1 MEQGSTSLQEG
12 NTDVG
17 SLQFSK
23 SKRKSRISAAVYCIR
38 LMEGLSWSYGILMS
52 GAVSFVGNE
61 KYLAG
66 LTKARKDC
74 HSRKIRCPIAV
85 EGEAMRIFFGPK
97 AMLGFAVLCLLSLG
111 AYGADQ
117 PGDGATDTDS
127 SAKPAPKTEPASK
140 PASGLTEREQWM
152 LERIEKLEKRVA
164 ELESKGATEIGAS
177 SPTTAPAAPAGSP
190 APATASAFSAKAPEV
205 ESSSASNVNPK
216 QDQTSST
223 TAAAPATTEKPKY
236 VEPFSDA
243 DWTWLNGNPRTKEIF
258 WDTKFFTPE
267 IRADTNYVADF
278 NHPAD
283 HSIGGSSELFRSYEV
298 QLEQLGVGGD
308 FHYDNVRAR
317 LMTQFGM
324 YSVTTPRNDPSPGHG
339 QWDLA
344 NAYRYVSEA
353 YGGYHFNVLNGINV
367 DAGIFMSY
375 IGLFSYYN
383 FDNWAYQP
391 SYVSSNTPWFF
402 NGVRVQIF
410 PTKHLKIEPWFI
422 NGWQSYASANHMP
435 GLGGQIKWT
444 PKPWIDI
451 ISNNYGVGEDDLFI
465 KGRSRIHTDNS
476 IEIKYYDKPENTLD
490 KVAFSLTG
498 DLGCEYGSGVSCHGN
513 KKGGPKQSFV
523 GWMGYNRF
531 WFHRDLF
538 GVTVGGGQINNP
550 GRYLV
555 LIPPI
560 NGEGAISAAT
570 NSPYFTGNP
579 GDPFKAW
586 DSSITFD
593 YMPKQYITFRW
604 EYDYRHASVPYWTGR
619 GGITPPGGNN
629 GSPQF
634 YTCSSGTSSG
644 QTSLLPAEAACGGGI
659 SSVWFPDLRRDESF
673 IDMAIMV
680 KF

>member
-1 MEQGSTSLQEG
+1 MRKWVDRGLAFGLSMFVSLSVC
-12 NTDVG
+12 DVG
-17 SLQFSK
+17 RADDTKAGNDSK
-23 SKRKSRISAAVYCIR
+23 PSVAKAA
-38 LMEGLSWSYGILMS
+38 E
-52 GAVSFVGNE
+52 NKPE
-61 KYLAG
+61 AG
-66 LTKARKDC
+66 LTDR
-74 HSRKIRCPIAV
+74 
-85 EGEAMRIFFGPK
+85 
-97 AMLGFAVLCLLSLG
+97 
-111 AYGADQ
+111 
-117 PGDGATDTDS
+117 
-127 SAKPAPKTEPASK
+127 
-140 PASGLTEREQWM
+140 ERWL
-152 LERIEKLEKRVA
+152 LERVEQLEKRVA
-164 ELESKGATEIGAS
+164 DLESKDAKPAAEAAAVREKGAEPRPSVYGGL
-177 SPTTAPAAPAGSP
+177 TTAAKPAAGSPSATLTSAPAGAVPSSMATSIAAAIGPNKESSTSASP
-190 APATASAFSAKAPEV
+190 AATQVPE
-205 ESSSASNVNPK
+205 K
-216 QDQTSST
+216 
-223 TAAAPATTEKPKY
+223 KKI
-236 VEPFSDA
+236 EPFSDA

-267 IRADTNYVADF
+267 IRADINYVYDF
-278 NHPAD
+278 NHPVD
-283 HSIGGSSELFRSYEV
+283 HSIGGSSELFRSSEV
-298 QLEQLGVGGD
+298 QLEQFGVGGD

-353 YGGYHFNVLNGINV
+353 YGGYHFNVWHGINV

-410 PTKHLKIEPWFI
+410 PTAHLKIEPWFI
-422 NGWQSYASANHMP
+422 NGWQSYASANHKP

-444 PKPWIDI
+444 PAPWINI
-451 ISNNYGVGEDDLFI
+451 ISNNYGLGEDDLFI

-476 IEIKYYDKPENTLD
+476 VEVKYYDNPERTLD
-490 KVAFSLTG
+490 KMAFTVTG
-498 DLGCEYGSGVSCHGN
+498 DLGCEYGSGVSCYGN
-513 KKGGPKQSFV
+513 HKGGPKQSFV
-523 GWMGYNRF
+523 GYMVYNRF

-538 GVTVGGGQINNP
+538 GLTIGGGQINNP

-560 NGEGAISAAT
+560 NGETAVTAAT

-593 YMPKQYITFRW
+593 YMPKQYITFRA
-604 EYDYRHASVPYWTGR
+604 EYDYRHANVPYWTGQ
-619 GGITPPGGNN
+619 GGITPPNGNT
-629 GSPQF
+629 GAPQF
-634 YTCSSGTSSG
+634 YVCSNGSSSG
-644 QTSLLPAEAACGGGI
+644 QTSLGAAETACGGGLN
-659 SSVWFPDLRRDESF
+659 SVWFPDLRKNESF
-673 IDMAIMV
+673 IDLSILV